1 MMCCNRAAHS
11 RLNHVKSH
19 WLNPVMFSGVACQ
32 LCLWDIGEKVIV
44 YIQTCILCNFNI
56 CVKHLA
62 LFHMSRM
69 LVEDNQ
75 NVASLEKY
83 RLSKG
88 GNANNQNWKGK
99 KKKYGETAIW
109 CYFGEFDGGSC
120 GYVAVVRE
128 QNYGVGSVGG
138 YGAVGGRVCSRH
150 QNIFKLMS
158 CLNFSQL

>member
-1 MMCCNRAAHS
+1 MMMCCNRAAHS

-88 GNANNQNWKGK
+88 ETRITRTGKGRRRNMVKQLFGVILVSLMEAAVDMLPWYGNRIMG
-99 KKKYGETAIW
+99 
-109 CYFGEFDGGSC
+109 
-120 GYVAVVRE
+120 
-128 QNYGVGSVGG
+128 
-138 YGAVGGRVCSRH
+138 
-150 QNIFKLMS
+150 
-158 CLNFSQL
+158 